1 MSGQQYMQ
9 ALQQSPYYS
18 RVQNSPYVTPQQLPM
33 QQSNWGQMARGGLN
47 APLQSD
53 VMQAQQLAFQKQL
66 KQASQSSGARPG
78 AQGMPVGWMQN
89 YGT

>member
-18 RVQNSPYVTPQQLPM
+18 QVQNSPYVTPQQLPM

-53 VMQAQQLAFQKQL
+53 VMQAQQLAFQQQL
-66 KQASQSSGARPG
+66 KQASKSTQPG
-78 AQGMPVGWMQN
+78 
-89 YGT
+89 GTPSWKQQRN

>member
-18 RVQNSPYVTPQQLPM
+18 QVQNSPYVTPQQLPM
-33 QQSNWGQMARGGLN
+33 QQSNWGQMARGGLS

-53 VMQAQQLAFQKQL
+53 VMQAMQLAHAKQL
-66 KQASQSSGARPG
+66 KQAQSGSQPG
-78 AQGMPVGWMQN
+78 GLPVWTQQRN
-89 YGT
+89 